1 MQRFPYS
8 AAQFIL
14 IIFSV
19 LRKKLSKLVQEMM
32 VNPKIPKS
40 LIAILHERFTNLE
53 PDEETRINQIA
64 EVIADIK
71 EPIAVV
77 ETPQINE
84 DNRARELKVDISGQL
99 NEKI

>member
-1 MQRFPYS
+1 
-8 AAQFIL
+8 
-14 IIFSV
+14 
-19 LRKKLSKLVQEMM
+19 MM

-40 LIAILHERFTNLE
+40 LISILHERFTNLE
-53 PDEETRINQIA
+53 PDEETRIRQIA

-84 DNRARELKVDISGQL
+84 DSRARELKVARQLLYFVHFIKGEDI
-99 NEKI
+99 